1 MTHIQTPLPPTRTH
15 TRTHTDSIRRPPG
28 LDAARRSP
36 GRSHRRPHRLRRR
49 ARAGGRRARWGGVGG
64 ADGGLVPCTV
74 RRRIGG
80 LRCCAARYV
89 ASPGLSRPLR
99 TACIFLFS
107 CRACPRAHTHT
118 PNHPLPP
125 QTHTGTWRRCSSC
138 TTPTRTSTTRGAPAN
153 FGSWS
158 DTRATLH
165 RRRRHRRLTKQIGP
179 RGPAASRACGAAAL
193 ANRGAPLCHRR
204 APPPPG
210 RVLQREL
217 TRGFLDKAR
226 RAGTPVCFAVRLR
239 QSGGTTY
246 YPAARRRVFT

>member
-138 TTPTRTSTTRGAPAN
+138 TTPTRKSSTRGAPASC
-153 FGSWS
+153 GSWS
-158 DTRATLH
+158 RSFCCSAQTHASAAVSPCTGQTSWLPVGVGCVARPVQRALWPNDETP
-165 RRRRHRRLTKQIGP
+165 LT
-179 RGPAASRACGAAAL
+179 
-193 ANRGAPLCHRR
+193 
-204 APPPPG
+204 
-210 RVLQREL
+210 
-217 TRGFLDKAR
+217 
-226 RAGTPVCFAVRLR
+226 
-239 QSGGTTY
+239 
-246 YPAARRRVFT
+246 